1 MFEKITR
8 PSSTAATIEAKL
20 SSAST
25 VLSVLLPNMFDQVAV
40 GLLLLAGIT
49 FVYVIGIGQ
58 SHPHDRVDKKGRST
72 EGAEPRT

>member
-8 PSSTAATIEAKL
+8 PSSTAATIEGEIAVVREHRP
-20 SSAST
+20 
-25 VLSVLLPNMFDQVAV
+25 VLLVLLPNMFDQVAV

-58 SHPHDRVDKKGRST
+58 S
-72 EGAEPRT
+72 RTTG